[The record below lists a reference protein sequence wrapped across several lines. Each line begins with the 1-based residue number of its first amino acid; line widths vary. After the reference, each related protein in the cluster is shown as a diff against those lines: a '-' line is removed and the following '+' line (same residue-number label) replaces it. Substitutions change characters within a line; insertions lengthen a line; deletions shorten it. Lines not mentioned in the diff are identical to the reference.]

1 MRTILAAISAALALS
16 IAAAPAAAQ
25 SASLT
30 GRIVDAQGA
39 SVAGAEIILTGP
51 SPQTTRSSADGT
63 FTFGNVSRG
72 SYTLTVRANGFAVTS
87 QVVTVGAVPS
97 PLTVSLQV
105 AGLQEDVTVQA
116 ALVGTAATGKTSLP
130 LREQPITVNT
140 VSRDV
145 IDEQGANDL
154 VTALKNVPAV
164 NPFTTYGV
172 YEYYSFRGFLDS
184 VQLVDGVR
192 AEGNRTNTQL
202 TAIDRVEVLKGPSSA
217 LYGNSALGGTV
228 NLIRKRPSP
237 ERAYDIMAAVGQ
249 WNNQR
254 GAFGATGRLA
264 GGTLYRLDVGAE
276 SRDGYRHDDVRRFS
290 ATPSIAHT
298 WGQNQV
304 NVFYTFNRDRFG
316 GDAGLP
322 LVDTGLGVPVKANI
336 PDVPRDRNFRTPQDF
351 ALSYD
356 NNFQAIYARQLT
368 NAVGFRDT
376 VSYRYFNDEYFL
388 TEENDFIAPDTVD
401 RYYLYFKHHR
411 RPLMNL
417 AEVTARVPGRMEQN
431 LLFGWE
437 SQRYHNYTTL
447 PEEDFFQATS
457 INAFN
462 PVETQGPSDL
472 TPVRQ
477 NVFTNTTNA
486 FYAQD
491 HVALSSQL
499 KAQVGGRFD
508 VYRRNSH
515 SDDLVNGDAVEGPVT
530 RRETNAFTGR
540 AGLVYQPTVKTEIYG
555 SFANSFKPSTNAQP
569 DGTTLDP
576 ETGYQIEVGNRWH
589 LLQDRVQV
597 TGDVYRILRQNV
609 AFRRPG
615 NVFVLAGEV
624 ESRGVELDVETSPT
638 VNWRVNAGYGFTNAR
653 FNDFEQTVGE
663 NLQGNTPTFAPRH
676 TLNIWTGYNWPA
688 GFGVNAGV
696 RYFGKVFADNE
707 NLFEVDGYGT
717 LSLAARYTRGPL
729 EYAVN
734 INNVTNT
741 KYFTPHQDY
750 LQVYPGEPIN
760 VLATVRVRLK

>member
-1 MRTILAAISAALALS
+1 MRTLLAALCAALCLFT
-16 IAAAPAAAQ
+16 AASAAAQ
-25 SASLT
+25 PSSLT
-30 GRIVDAQGA
+30 GHIVDGQGA
-39 SVAGAEIILTGP
+39 SVAGADVILTGP
-51 SPQTTRSSADGT
+51 ATQSTRSRADGS
-63 FTFGNVSRG
+63 FTFVNVARG
-72 SYTLTVRANGFAVTS
+72 SYTLTVHASGFAAAS
-87 QVVTVGAVPS
+87 QTVMVGATTS
-97 PLTVSLQV
+97 PVTVSLRV
-105 AGLQEDVTVQA
+105 AGLQEDVTVEA
-116 ALVGTAATGKTSLP
+116 SLGTAATGKTPLP
-130 LREQPITVNT
+130 LREQPITVNM
-140 VSRDV
+140 VPRAV

-154 VTALKNVPAV
+154 VTALRNVPAV

-172 YEYYSFRGFLDS
+172 YEYYAFRGFLDS

-228 NLIRKRPSP
+228 NLIRKKPSAAP
-237 ERAYDIMAAVGQ
+237 AYEFMAAAGQ
-249 WNNQR
+249 WKDAR

-264 GGTLYRLDVGAE
+264 GGTLYRLDLGAE

-290 ATPSIAHT
+290 ATPSIANT
-298 WGQNQV
+298 WGRNQF
-304 NVFYTFNRDRFG
+304 NVYYTFNRDRFG

-322 LVDTGLGVPVKANI
+322 LVDTSLGVPVEANI

-356 NNFQAIYARQLT
+356 HNFQAVYARQLT
-368 NAVGFRDT
+368 NAIGFRDT
-376 VSYRYFNDEYFL
+376 LSYRYFDDEYFL

-417 AEVTARVPGRMEQN
+417 AEVTAGIPGTIEQN

-447 PEEDFFQATS
+447 PEEDFFQAAS

-462 PVETQGPSDL
+462 PVDTQGPSDL

-491 HVALSSQL
+491 HLTLSPQIKAL
-499 KAQVGGRFD
+499 VGGRFD
-508 VYRRNSH
+508 LYRRNSH
-515 SDDLVNGDAVEGPVT
+515 SDDLVNGNAVAGPVT

-540 AGLVYQPTVKTEIYG
+540 AGLVYQPSVKTEIYG
-555 SFANSFKPSTNAQP
+555 SLANAFKPSTNAQP

-589 LLQDRVQV
+589 LLQDRVQL
-597 TGDVYRILRQNV
+597 TGDVYRIVRQNV

-624 ESRGVELDVETSPT
+624 ESRGVEFDVETSPT
-638 VNWRVNAGYGFTNAR
+638 LNWRINAGYGFTDAR

-663 NLQGNTPTFAPRH
+663 NLRDNTPTFAPRH
-676 TLNIWTGYNWPA
+676 TLNIWTGYNWA
-688 GFGVNAGV
+688 NGVGVNAGV

-717 LSLAARYTRGPL
+717 LSLAARYTRGAL

-734 INNVTNT
+734 INNVTST